1 MIPLAKDLAW
11 AQALD
16 LNAAVRT
23 ADYSASGSVVSWKA
37 GLSYEPGAGL
47 RFRGT
52 RSRDIRAANLVELY
66 TPGVSIVGAIVDYG
80 RTGNPSV
87 SVPTTTIGNAALK
100 PEEANTTTIGVT
112 WQPSFMPGLEASLD
126 FYKIDLSDAIGSLG
140 GQNIVSA
147 CYGRAPFTAPRP
159 EACTLISRDSTGVIT
174 NVSNQTLNLAFTKTQ
189 GVDMELGYKFG
200 LADLVSSASGTMSLR
215 LLGTYVDKS
224 NENNGIVT
232 VDRAG
237 QVGNSHWRMTGSA
250 NYANGP
256 WSGYLQLRFIE
267 AAKVDNTFT
276 PNDIYDNTVPTRIYL
291 NGSVQYTVFDSES
304 AGRLQIFGHVNNL
317 LDKDPPIVPSQSAA
331 AGQTALAPDYDKIG
345 RYFSIGARYHF

>member
-1 MIPLAKDLAW
+1 MP
-11 AQALD
+11 
-16 LNAAVRT
+16 
-23 ADYSASGSVVSWKA
+23 
-37 GLSYEPGAGL
+37 
-47 RFRGT
+47 
-52 RSRDIRAANLVELY
+52 
-66 TPGVSIVGAIVDYG
+66 
-80 RTGNPSV
+80 
-87 SVPTTTIGNAALK
+87 
-100 PEEANTTTIGVT
+100 
-112 WQPSFMPGLEASLD
+112 MPGTVSQR
-126 FYKIDLSDAIGSLG
+126 DAEL
-140 GQNIVSA
+140 
-147 CYGRAPFTAPRP
+147 RLTP
-159 EACTLISRDSTGVIT
+159 IT
-174 NVSNQTLNLAFTKTQ
+174 NVNNQTLNLAFTKTQ

-317 LDKDPPIVPSQSAA
+317 LDKSPPYTGGGISGASA
-331 AGQTALAPDYDKIG
+331 QYHDTMG
-345 RYFSIGARYHF
+345 RAYRMGVRLKF